1 MYGWLRAISML
12 ALFGLLTPFF
22 ALGQIFV
29 LATGIGNR
37 RTLPRLWHRFI
48 VWMLDFR
55 VRVVGEMSRER
66 PLFLAGNHIS
76 WTDIMVVGSV
86 AEVNFIAKNEVKR
99 WAIIGP
105 LSRLQNTVFVDRER
119 RRKSAE
125 QASEIS
131 TRLKAGDPMFLFAEG
146 STGDGNLL
154 MPFKSTL
161 FGAASMAVD
170 EGAAERVTIQPVSIA
185 YTRFHGMPT
194 NRLHRPHVSWIGDRV
209 LLPHIVQLLSEGAVD
224 VELKFGEPVEYA
236 KGVNRKD
243 VARRV
248 EDRVRAM
255 FLESLR
261 EPHKSVRPR
270 RR

>member
-1 MYGWLRAISML
+1 MYGWLRALTML
-12 ALFGLLTPFF
+12 ALFALLTPFF
-22 ALGQIFV
+22 ALAQIFV
-29 LATGIGNR
+29 LATGLGNR

-48 VWMLDFR
+48 VWLLDFR
-55 VRVVGEMSRER
+55 VRVVGAMSAER

-76 WTDIMVVGSV
+76 WTDIMVIGSV
-86 AEVNFIAKNEVKR
+86 AEVNFIAKKEVKK

-131 TRLKAGDPMFLFAEG
+131 MRLKAGDPMFLFAEG
-146 STGDGNLL
+146 ITADGNILA
-154 MPFKSTL
+154 PFKSTL

-170 EGAAERVTIQPVSIA
+170 EGATERVLIQPVSIA

-194 NRLHRPHVSWIGDRV
+194 NRQHRPHVAWIGDRR

-224 VELKFGEPVEYA
+224 VELKFGEPVEYR

-243 VARRV
+243 VAREV
-248 EDRVRAM
+248 EASVQSM
-255 FLESLR
+255 FLES
-261 EPHKSVRPR
+261 VRSPLKG
-270 RR
+270 